1 MYCNDMKGP
10 MAKHIP
16 VFLNANPLLYA
27 ALIQLYR
34 RGTIRVLE
42 ESPDGVF
49 IQDTHGISYMLA
61 ASDPALALSW
71 LKKHSDETI
80 DLIMVIGEEKTAR
93 GQEVLGFTERMDV
106 YQAVYEAETPPDCG
120 TQRLKIIPATE
131 KDTPFIRS
139 NYTNLDDEEL
149 QQVIKHR
156 QLYLG
161 YEKDGTCVGF
171 IGQHMEGSIGLLE
184 ILPAHRRKG
193 YGAELESFM
202 IGEMLRQGLIPYGQF
217 KTDNLPSR
225 ALQEKLGLT
234 VLDDRMAWLFS
245 VGVKAF

>member
-1 MYCNDMKGP
+1 MPAYLATD
-10 MAKHIP
+10 
-16 VFLNANPLLYA
+16 PLLYA

-34 RGTIRVLE
+34 RGTICVLE

-61 ASDPALALSW
+61 ASNPALALSW
-71 LKKHSDETI
+71 LEKHSDETI
-80 DLIMVIGEEKTAR
+80 DLVMVIGEENIICV
-93 GQEVLGFTERMDV
+93 QEALGLSERMDV

-120 TQRLKIIPATE
+120 AQRLKMIPATE
-131 KDTPFIRS
+131 KDTEFVKN
-139 NYTNLDDEEL
+139 NYSTLDDEEL
-149 QQVIKHR
+149 QQVIRNR

-193 YGAELESFM
+193 YGTELEAFM

-217 KTDNLPSR
+217 KTDNHASR
-225 ALQEKLGLT
+225 ALQEKLGM
-234 VLDDRMAWLFS
+234 RIMEGSIAWLFS
-245 VGVKAF
+245 SD